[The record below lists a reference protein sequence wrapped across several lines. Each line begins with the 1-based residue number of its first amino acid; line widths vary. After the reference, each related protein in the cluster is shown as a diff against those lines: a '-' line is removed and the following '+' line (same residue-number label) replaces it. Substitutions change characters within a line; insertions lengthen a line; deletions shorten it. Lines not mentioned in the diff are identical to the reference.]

1 MSLERTVQR
10 TSKFLLLEFSDLDEL
25 LKDVQ
30 KQELLLQQ
38 VQDKKNIQAL
48 TKYYTKRI
56 KKEERYA
63 ERIERR
69 LNRWIKRLDKLLL
82 VVELNIANDVKEQ
95 LETIRAHIDI
105 CNNTIIRI
113 LAKEGELHKL
123 IKQEQVSWKE
133 VEAKIKEALGDNN
146 HPGVRSL
153 IIIIEQLQQLETK
166 QEDAVKLSKD
176 IAKSK
181 LAKIMDN
188 FEDYAIRFMNLG
200 EYQQIVEER
209 KLDGGEVYVVKWESD
224 SSRKWREEGR
234 GQDIS
239 FKNYISPSSSSNYI
253 TVATHQT
260 SWDVSVTNMESYR
273 NLQRKLD
280 YLFDKLKESNETN
293 RKKILKEIRESIL
306 RSIKTP
312 QFYILSEVKYLLEKN
327 KNIEPLI
334 EQYGRRRVEIAKTF
348 LTSEQWLLN
357 DKSNLKKLMDMLS
370 FARLNPNE
378 DSKQY
383 HLALVIHT
391 DTLRTTR
398 QGFDYTQVHP
408 WCNSEWG
415 YINNKTPNPE
425 SKVLAVIV
433 VIPNKKLLSTVIA
446 ESSHAQEWAHPVFD
460 WKGKVR
466 WP

>member
-56 KKEERYA
+56 EKEERYA

-82 VVELNIANDVKEQ
+82 VVELNIANDIKEQ

-105 CNNTIIRI
+105 CNNTIITI
-113 LAKEGELHKL
+113 LAKGGELHKL

-153 IIIIEQLQQLETK
+153 IIIIEELQQLETK
-166 QEDAVKLSKD
+166 QEDAVRQSKD

-188 FEDYAIRFMNLG
+188 FDNYGIRFMNLM
-200 EYQQIVEER
+200 EYQQIVE
-209 KLDGGEVYVVKWESD
+209 
-224 SSRKWREEGR
+224 
-234 GQDIS
+234 
-239 FKNYISPSSSSNYI
+239 
-253 TVATHQT
+253 
-260 SWDVSVTNMESYR
+260 
-273 NLQRKLD
+273 QRKLENGEIFVPKMDSIKRRGRWKMAGDPRVCFED
-280 YLFDKLKESNETN
+280 YIHLSVKRGWINVVIDQADVEYSTHNQEVIQKLKEIIEYQRTILIRSGKYNKQELLRAIRNE
-293 RKKILKEIRESIL
+293 LL
-306 RSIKTP
+306 RI
-312 QFYILSEVKYLLEKN
+312 
-327 KNIEPLI
+327 KNIN
-334 EQYGRRRVEIAKTF
+334 RRGYNYLWTLLGDVEGLLKHEVPFGSIFFENKQQGKKRAQIVEEF
-348 LTSEQWLLN
+348 LTDEDWLTK
-357 DKSNLKKLMDMLS
+357 DKHNLSLLIDSLK
-370 FARLNPNE
+370 FANYNH
-378 DSKQY
+378 KQY
-383 HLALVIHT
+383 HLAFIL
-391 DTLRTTR
+391 DTTGITKSGYHAPRT
-398 QGFDYTQVHP
+398 
-408 WCNSEWG
+408 EWN
-415 YINNKTPNPE
+415 IIDKDIPNPE

-433 VIPNKKLLSTVIA
+433 VISNKKLLSTVIA